1 MSSHFIQTL
10 IELGLLTTVISW
22 CVCWCLVRGWLF
34 QSYINDQAAQDVQAF
49 HTIPTPRLGG
59 LALAV
64 ALLAALGVE
73 WFRFVEGEYRGL
85 HFAWLMAAAVP
96 CFIGGLTED
105 MTRRVGSTQ
114 RLLLAIIS
122 AALFIGLGHVTI
134 TRMGITWFD
143 TALTCLPFAI
153 VFTIFCVA
161 GVVNAI
167 NMIDCYNGLA
177 SGMVVIALL
186 AIITVALKVQDGLV
200 LIISVSTLGASLGF
214 IVWNWPKGRLFL
226 GDGGAYLLGFLL
238 AELSVLLVYRNPN
251 VSPWFPL
258 LLLSYPV
265 YETLFS
271 MYRRRWV
278 HKSKLCEPDNRHLHQ
293 LIFDRIALNSE
304 SRHRKALN
312 DKGEDELCERS
323 PIERTGKSSALC
335 RKLFLVGEINGCDY
349 ATRCADQILM
359 DNSRVAPYLWGANAL
374 IAICAIMF
382 WQSTVVLIVIAAW
395 VCVAYVVLYL
405 RLSMN
410 RRPDNA

>member
-22 CVCWCLVRGWLF
+22 CVCWCLVRGGLF
-34 QSYINDQAAQDVQAF
+34 HSCINDQATQVVQTS

-105 MTRRVGSTQ
+105 MTGRAGSAQ
-114 RLLLAIIS
+114 RLLLAMIS
-122 AALFIGLGHVTI
+122 AALFIGLGHVTL

-143 TALTCLPFAI
+143 TALTWLPFAI
-153 VFTIFCVA
+153 VFTMFCVA
-161 GVVNAI
+161 GVVNAT
-167 NMIDCYNGLA
+167 NMIDGYHGLA
-177 SGMVVIALL
+177 SGMAVIALL

-200 LIISVSTLGASLGF
+200 LIISVSMLGASLGF

-238 AELSVLLVYRNPN
+238 AELSVLLVYRNPK

-271 MYRRRWV
+271 MYRRRWM
-278 HKSKLCEPDNRHLHQ
+278 HKSELCEPDNRHLHQ
-293 LIFDRIALNSE
+293 LIFDRIVLNSE
-304 SRHRKALN
+304 SRHRKSLN
-312 DKGEDELCERS
+312 DKGEDELR
-323 PIERTGKSSALC
+323 
-335 RKLFLVGEINGCDY
+335 DY
-349 ATRCADQILM
+349 ATRCVDQIFM
-359 DNSRVAPYLWGANAL
+359 SNSRVAPYLWVANAL
-374 IAICAIMF
+374 IAICATMF
-382 WQSTVVLIVIAAW
+382 WQSTDVLMMIAAW

-405 RLSMN
+405 RLSMSS
-410 RRPDNA
+410 RLDNA

>member
-1 MSSHFIQTL
+1 MSPHFIQTL

-22 CVCWCLVRGWLF
+22 CVCWCLVRGVWF
-34 QSYINDQAAQDVQAF
+34 QSYIHNQATQATQAY

-59 LALAV
+59 LALAA

-85 HFAWLMAAAVP
+85 HFAWLMTAAVP

-105 MTRRVGSTQ
+105 MTGRAGSTQ
-114 RLLLAIIS
+114 RLLLAMIS
-122 AALFIGLGHVTI
+122 AALFIGLGHVTLS
-134 TRMGITWFD
+134 RMGITWFD
-143 TALTCLPFAI
+143 TALTWLPFAI

-161 GVVNAI
+161 GVVNAT
-167 NMIDCYNGLA
+167 NMIDGYNGLA

-271 MYRRRWV
+271 IYRRRWI

-293 LIFDRIALNSE
+293 LIFDRIALNS
-304 SRHRKALN
+304 SLLCHSQN
-312 DKGEDELCERS
+312 DKGEDELC
-323 PIERTGKSSALC
+323 
-335 RKLFLVGEINGCDY
+335 DY
-349 ATRCADQILM
+349 ATRCAVQMLM
-359 DNSRVAPYLWGANAL
+359 NNSRVAPYLWGANAL